1 MLARMWSNRNSHS
14 LLVGKQND
22 TDSLE
27 DSLALCYKT
36 KHTLY
41 HRSQQLYSW
50 VFTQNTWKHMFTE
63 AQFITA
69 KTYSRAR
76 YPSVGGWINK
86 LWYIQTME
94 YYSTLKKK
102 WAIISWKNMEE
113 PLMHITKWKK
123 PIWKGYIL
131 YDFNYMTLWKRQNYA
146 DSKKISGCGRGGK
159 WIGRFL
165 GQWGLPLWLRW

>member
-1 MLARMWSNRNSHS
+1 
-14 LLVGKQND
+14 
-22 TDSLE
+22 
-27 DSLALCYKT
+27 
-36 KHTLY
+36 
-41 HRSQQLYSW
+41 
-50 VFTQNTWKHMFTE
+50 MFTE

-131 YDFNYMTLWKRQNYA
+131 YDFNYMTLWKRQNYR
-146 DSKKISGCGRGGK
+146 DSTKISGCQSARSQHGRSHPWQRSCGRGLMGK
-159 WIGRFL
+159 VDQDSRGPL
-165 GQWGLPLWLRW
+165 DLLEHLPPKPKSVCYTTLFWH